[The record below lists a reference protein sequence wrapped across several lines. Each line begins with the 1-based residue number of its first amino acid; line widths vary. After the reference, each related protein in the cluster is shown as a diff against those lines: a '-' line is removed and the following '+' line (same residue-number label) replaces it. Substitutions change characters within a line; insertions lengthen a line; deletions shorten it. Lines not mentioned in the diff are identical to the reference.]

1 MDTNII
7 PGENSI
13 KMMSI
18 SDIEKLYPD
27 SVPFIAKI
35 DIEGFEN
42 ELFSKNTGCIMNKGA
57 YMITFDTT
65 IFSRLLAYSLKSIVK
80 SITYNGVVIEWE

>member
-1 MDTNII
+1 
-7 PGENSI
+7 
-13 KMMSI
+13 
-18 SDIEKLYPD
+18 
-27 SVPFIAKI
+27 
-35 DIEGFEN
+35 
-42 ELFSKNTGCIMNKGA
+42 MNKGA